1 MGDFKP
7 ENPELW
13 EICMKHG
20 AILAKREKVT
30 QVAILDLYDEVLKLT
45 LSNSDYAKCTKEVL
59 KYIRYSIDSQAGRDV
74 RDIIKKH
81 FA

>member
-1 MGDFKP
+1 MLKIG
-7 ENPELW
+7 
-13 EICMKHG
+13 
-20 AILAKREKVT
+20 KVN
-30 QVAILDLYDEVLKLT
+30 VKNGKVEYFEANKNLKLPDGEHSVYVNQNT
-45 LSNSDYAKCTKEVL
+45 PDNSDYAKCTKEVL